1 MSYCPECG
9 EQIAKDDIFCPFCG
23 ISIKPIAPVEDN
35 SMSDTI
41 VDMPQVVITKEALD
55 ALTAKSNPFA
65 APTETQNEPFA
76 EVKESAESI
85 DKPQDSP
92 GFSAGNT
99 SENWMMK
106 TESVEIPAEA
116 LEDVRSIPLP
126 SPFGDDEPAAST
138 EAAPEAFKIPQ
149 PFESFEAEVPKST
162 EKPADVFPAISA
174 PLNIERQEAEE
185 KEVEPTLEPLPPV
198 IEPEIPSEI
207 TEEITEDEQTAAV
220 ENKIEEPQTFESAV
234 SGEIEKPSD
243 FQAVE
248 PEPLISEDVVET
260 VSDAAENI
268 ETFGEKNEESE
279 IFPAETPT
287 NFADA
292 EPNQEVFQPVQ
303 EVSQP
308 VLEEP
313 RTEFEA
319 PGLSAQ
325 AEPLKEEPEAEMNQ
339 PFAEISAESE
349 EPEQQE
355 TVETESS
362 TEVSEAKVSEAEPL
376 GFEPPIAMPSLPL
389 ILENQEEP
397 PKFDSVQI
405 FQKDEVAEER
415 SVSAPFEPEIPPAA
429 AVDETPAEEPKEGRP
444 FTTPNIGNSDTD
456 GRKAAKLKPLDEG
469 TILNNRYEIVRK
481 IGGGGMGAVY
491 LANDRNL
498 GGVLRA
504 VKEMVQSYIE
514 SEQQDKAVSDFK
526 RESLLLTSL
535 EHSAIPTIFDYFF
548 DEKEGRFYLV
558 MKYISGGDL
567 AGRLR
572 AAPEGRIDEKSVTEW
587 AIQIA
592 DVLHYLH
599 NHEPSIVY
607 RDLKPANVMIDGN
620 SGRVMLIDFGI
631 ARWVNKEEKGVT
643 AVGTMGYAPPE
654 LFSGNVEPRSDIYS
668 LGSTMF
674 HLLTGADPQSNP
686 LLIFDF
692 QKNPRPRQI
701 NSQLSDQIEQILI
714 RSVEYNSEAR
724 FASAAEMRDALKDHL
739 TNLQVGKVTYG
750 VKVAPSNR
758 AFSEQAVFCG
768 FCGKQI
774 VATDVFCAFCGAQQP
789 IAQQGVSSPSLAVQ
803 PMTAKLVIEGTGELE
818 PTSFKLDKTE
828 NLLGR
833 RDPMSNIFPEVDL
846 SRYDPQ
852 TKISRRHARIWREGN
867 SFLVED
873 LGSSNGTIL
882 LPSSND
888 SVRLLPHQPHTL
900 TNGDKVRLG
909 DTTLHFTIG

>member
-9 EQIAKDDIFCPFCG
+9 EKVANEDVFCPFCG
-23 ISIKPIAPVEDN
+23 ITLKPIVPVEDN
-35 SMSDTI
+35 SMSETI
-41 VDMPQVVITKEALD
+41 VGMPPPVPQSETFD
-55 ALTAKSNPFA
+55 APQTYKPAETPKTDASNKPR
-65 APTETQNEPFA
+65 A
-76 EVKESAESI
+76 ENVELPINFS
-85 DKPQDSP
+85 KPVDSP
-92 GFSAGNT
+92 NLPTGNT
-99 SENWMMK
+99 SENWAMK
-106 TESVEIPAEA
+106 TESVEIPAA
-116 LEDVRSIPLP
+116 NLEELRSVPLP
-126 SPFGDDEPAAST
+126 EPFGEDEPAPAVEETAPPVYST
-138 EAAPEAFKIPQ
+138 PPTPFSIDEPAPTEKSDDSADLTDVPTPAIIQEENFNFETESPRSEGKQFAEPAISGDLTANERSDEVENDFKPPESFEPFISETESKPVDFFEDVTETPPFEKPLDPIPPVAEKFEDFNNIPTEAPAEFAESNLSAESPSSVSDELPKDLDQPAADSMDDWQIEPESNIEAAPVEESPKEQIIQ
-149 PFESFEAEVPKST
+149 P
-162 EKPADVFPAISA
+162 
-174 PLNIERQEAEE
+174 
-185 KEVEPTLEPLPPV
+185 
-198 IEPEIPSEI
+198 I
-207 TEEITEDEQTAAV
+207 TE
-220 ENKIEEPQTFESAV
+220 
-234 SGEIEKPSD
+234 
-243 FQAVE
+243 
-248 PEPLISEDVVET
+248 
-260 VSDAAENI
+260 
-268 ETFGEKNEESE
+268 
-279 IFPAETPT
+279 TP
-287 NFADA
+287 
-292 EPNQEVFQPVQ
+292 
-303 EVSQP
+303 
-308 VLEEP
+308 
-313 RTEFEA
+313 
-319 PGLSAQ
+319 
-325 AEPLKEEPEAEMNQ
+325 
-339 PFAEISAESE
+339 
-349 EPEQQE
+349 
-355 TVETESS
+355 
-362 TEVSEAKVSEAEPL
+362 
-376 GFEPPIAMPSLPL
+376 EPPIVMPDLPL
-389 ILENQEEP
+389 ASENQEELSRY
-397 PKFDSVQI
+397 DSVQI
-405 FQKDEVAEER
+405 IQKSEIEEEKAKAAAESKPVE
-415 SVSAPFEPEIPPAA
+415 SVPAA
-429 AVDETPAEEPKEGRP
+429 APVSDSKDVRSS
-444 FTTPNIGNSDTD
+444 TTPNIGNTDTD

-514 SEQQDKAVSDFK
+514 SEQQDKAVADFK

-535 EHSAIPTIFDYFF
+535 DHTAIPTIYDYFF

-567 AGRLR
+567 ASRLR
-572 AAPEGRIDEKSVTEW
+572 AAPEGRLDEKTVTEW

-701 NSQLSDQIEQILI
+701 NSQLSDQIEQILM
-714 RSVEYNSEAR
+714 RSVEYNAEAR
-724 FASAAEMRDALKDHL
+724 FSSAAELRDALKDHL
-739 TNLQVGKVTYG
+739 TNLQVGKVTFG

-789 IAQQGVSSPSLAVQ
+789 IAQQHSSPSIAVH
-803 PMTAKLVIEGTGELE
+803 PMTAKLVIQGTGELE
-818 PTSFKLDKTE
+818 PSSFRLEKND

-846 SRYDPQ
+846 SKYDPQ

-873 LGSSNGTIL
+873 LGSSNGTTL
-882 LPSSND
+882 LPSVSD

-900 TNGDKVRLG
+900 TNGDKIRLG

>member
-23 ISIKPIAPVEDN
+23 ISIKPIVAVEDS
-35 SMSDTI
+35 SMSETI
-41 VDMPQVVITKEALD
+41 VDMPPVVINKEALD
-55 ALTAKSNPFA
+55 ALTAKSNQESPKPEIQN
-65 APTETQNEPFA
+65 APVA
-76 EVKESAESI
+76 EAQESSESAE
-85 DKPQDSP
+85 KPQDTP
-92 GFSAGNT
+92 AFSAGNT
-99 SENWMMK
+99 SENWTMK

-126 SPFGDDEPAAST
+126 SVFGDDEPAAST
-138 EAAPEAFKIPQ
+138 ETAPDTFEPLQSFDNETAAV
-149 PFESFEAEVPKST
+149 SGST
-162 EKPADVFPAISA
+162 EKT
-174 PLNIERQEAEE
+174 E
-185 KEVEPTLEPLPPV
+185 EVEITGDLQTPASFENEETEFKAKEPTFEPLV
-198 IEPEIPSEI
+198 AEPEIPAETSEKAQTSAI
-207 TEEITEDEQTAAV
+207 ED
-220 ENKIEEPQTFESAV
+220 KIEEPQSFEPAV
-234 SGEIEKPSD
+234 SETIDAPAD
-243 FQAVE
+243 FQDSE
-248 PEPLISEDVVET
+248 PEALISEEVAET
-260 VSDAAENI
+260 VSEPVENA
-268 ETFGEKNEESE
+268 EESNAVP
-279 IFPAETPT
+279 FETPE
-287 NFADA
+287 NFEESDSSQEFSAPVSE
-292 EPNQEVFQPVQ
+292 EPQPVY
-303 EVSQP
+303 
-308 VLEEP
+308 
-313 RTEFEA
+313 EA
-319 PGLSAQ
+319 LGLSAE
-325 AEPLKEEPEAEMNQ
+325 AEPLKEESEAEMIQ
-339 PFAEISAESE
+339 PFAQISAEPE
-349 EPEQQE
+349 EQE
-355 TVETESS
+355 TVEPESPAEIS
-362 TEVSEAKVSEAEPL
+362 EPEAKISV
-376 GFEPPIAMPSLPL
+376 PPIEMPALPL
-389 ILENQEEP
+389 ILENREEP
-397 PKFDSVQI
+397 TRFDSVQI
-405 FQKDEVAEER
+405 FQKDEVAEEK
-415 SVSAPFEPEIPPAA
+415 SVSAPFEPEILPAA
-429 AVDETPAEEPKEGRP
+429 IEETPSEVSKDGRP
-444 FTTPNIGNSDTD
+444 FTTPNMGNSDTD

-469 TILNNRYEIVRK
+469 TILNGRYEIVRK

-535 EHSAIPTIFDYFF
+535 EHTAIPTIYDYFF

-701 NSQLSDQIEQILI
+701 NSQLTDQIEQILI

-724 FASAAEMRDALKDHL
+724 FASAAEMRDALKEHL
-739 TNLQVGKVTYG
+739 ANLQIGKVTYG

-789 IAQQGVSSPSLAVQ
+789 IAQQGVSNSSLAVQ
-803 PMTAKLVIEGTGELE
+803 PLTAKLVIQETGELE
-818 PTSFKLDKTE
+818 PSSFRLEKTE

-846 SRYDPQ
+846 SKYDPQ

-873 LGSSNGTIL
+873 LGSSNGTTL
-882 LPSSND
+882 LPSSTD

-900 TNGDKVRLG
+900 TNGDKIRLG

>member
-9 EQIAKDDIFCPFCG
+9 EKIANDDIFCPFCG
-23 ISIKPIAPVEDN
+23 ISIKPIAPVEDA
-35 SMSDTI
+35 SMSETI
-41 VDMPQVVITKEALD
+41 VDMPPVVINKEALD
-55 ALTAKSNPFA
+55 ALTAKSGA
-65 APTETQNEPFA
+65 ATPKTETHNPPPA
-76 EVKESAESI
+76 EKQESSESLSKAENSE
-85 DKPQDSP
+85 
-92 GFSAGNT
+92 GFSAGDT
-99 SENWMMK
+99 AENWAMK
-106 TESVEIPAEA
+106 TESVEIPAA
-116 LEDVRSIPLP
+116 NLEEIKSIPLP
-126 SPFGDDEPAAST
+126 SPFGDDEPVPAKDSARPVHVT
-138 EAAPEAFKIPQ
+138 PPT
-149 PFESFEAEVPKST
+149 PFET
-162 EKPADVFPAISA
+162 
-174 PLNIERQEAEE
+174 
-185 KEVEPTLEPLPPV
+185 
-198 IEPEIPSEI
+198 
-207 TEEITEDEQTAAV
+207 
-220 ENKIEEPQTFESAV
+220 EEPQTPPAAE
-234 SGEIEKPSD
+234 SGELENITDAPTPAIIQEENLEAKPFNPFEETPVNEIPLKVDAPKETLQADVAESEINESESSASAASEPTGEP
-243 FQAVE
+243 FELSGNRAESPAVE
-248 PEPLISEDVVET
+248 ETFEPLAAPLEDKVEDFDNVPTEIPSAFAESNLKTEASEPVSEEPQADEASAPVVET
-260 VSDAAENI
+260 
-268 ETFGEKNEESE
+268 
-279 IFPAETPT
+279 PAEII
-287 NFADA
+287 
-292 EPNQEVFQPVQ
+292 EPA
-303 EVSQP
+303 EVS
-308 VLEEP
+308 
-313 RTEFEA
+313 
-319 PGLSAQ
+319 
-325 AEPLKEEPEAEMNQ
+325 K
-339 PFAEISAESE
+339 
-349 EPEQQE
+349 
-355 TVETESS
+355 
-362 TEVSEAKVSEAEPL
+362 
-376 GFEPPIAMPSLPL
+376 PPIVMPELPL
-389 ILENQEEP
+389 VLENQEEMSR
-397 PKFDSVQI
+397 FDSVKIIQR
-405 FQKDEVAEER
+405 DEIEDEKARAAEAE
-415 SVSAPFEPEIPPAA
+415 SKTTGEQ
-429 AVDETPAEEPKEGRP
+429 TPADENQVAAKAAHSS
-444 FTTPNIGNSDTD
+444 TTPIVGNTDTD

-469 TILNNRYEIVRK
+469 TILNGRYEIVRK

-535 EHSAIPTIFDYFF
+535 DHTAIPTIYDYFF

-567 AGRLR
+567 ASRLR
-572 AAPEGRIDEKSVTEW
+572 AAPEGRLDEKTVTEW

-701 NSQLSDQIEQILI
+701 NSQLSDQIEQILL
-714 RSVEYNSEAR
+714 RSVEYSAEAR
-724 FASAAEMRDALKDHL
+724 FTSAAEMRDALKEHL
-739 TNLQVGKVTYG
+739 QNLQMGKVTFG

-789 IAQQGVSSPSLAVQ
+789 IAQQGVSHPSIAVQ
-803 PMTAKLVIEGTGELE
+803 PMTAKLVIQGTGELE
-818 PTSFKLDKTE
+818 PSSFRLEKSD

-846 SRYDPQ
+846 SKYDPQ

-873 LGSSNGTIL
+873 LGSSNGTTL
-882 LPSSND
+882 LPSASD

-900 TNGDKVRLG
+900 TNGDKIKLG